1 MIIAIAT
8 ILIIGVALFILSYYM
23 NDRLEELE
31 NELEQISI
39 TSIQDT
45 YQLKQKVKVLEEE
58 LLPGDMNPTTNSEL
72 REESWRTSKGVNHE
86 TYS

>member
-72 REESWRTSKGVNHE
+72 REES
-86 TYS
+86 